1 MAEVRTS
8 LTGAAVVAAARGW
21 LGTPFCHQGRLS
33 GVGVDCVG
41 LVIGVAR
48 ELGLSDFDVTGYAR
62 SPDSDALCRLAHELM
77 QPIPPS
83 AARPG
88 DVLLIA
94 IEGRARHLAIRSEL
108 AGDPA
113 MIHAWAPQRRVVE
126 HRIDADWAV
135 RIRAAFRLPGVVVEE
150 EAD

>member
-1 MAEVRTS
+1 MAEPAARV
-8 LTGAAVVAAARGW
+8 TGAAVVAAARLW
-21 LGTPFCHQGRLS
+21 LGTPFCHQGRRR

-41 LVIGVAR
+41 LVIAVAH
-48 ELGLSDFDVTGYAR
+48 ELGLSDFDITGYAR
-62 SPDSDALCRLAHELM
+62 RPDSDLLARLAHELM
-77 QPIPPS
+77 QPIDPA

-94 IEGRARHLAIRSEL
+94 IEGRAQHLAIRSDL

-113 MIHAWAPQRRVVE
+113 IIHAHAPRRRVVE
-126 HRIDADWAV
+126 HRIDEDWAQ
-135 RIRAAFRLPGVVVEE
+135 RILAAFRLPGVAQE